1 MPVNTSTLF
10 PLDITGPV
18 APYLLLVF
26 GFLALLVVNLLIA
39 LVEGVTLT
47 LLSWN
52 LFRISM
58 TVSFI
63 MNIISGIVNGIL
75 LVLLQRSPFVWLP
88 VSFVLSII
96 IEVFVMTYFKRDTFQ
111 QNCVFTFLA
120 NLASYILIILPAYY
134 FGANP

>member
-1 MPVNTSTLF
+1 MPIFLPF
-10 PLDITGPV
+10 EITGTA

-26 GFLALLVVNLLIA
+26 GFLALIVINLLIG
-39 LVEGVTLT
+39 VIEGVTLT

-52 LFRISM
+52 PFRISM

-75 LVLLQRSPFVWLP
+75 LVFLQRSPFVWLP
-88 VSFVLSII
+88 VSFVLSLM
-96 IEVFVMTYFKRDTFQ
+96 IEVFVMTYFKR
-111 QNCVFTFLA
+111 QNFRQNSIFILIA
-120 NLASYILIILPAYY
+120 NLVSYIVLILPAYY